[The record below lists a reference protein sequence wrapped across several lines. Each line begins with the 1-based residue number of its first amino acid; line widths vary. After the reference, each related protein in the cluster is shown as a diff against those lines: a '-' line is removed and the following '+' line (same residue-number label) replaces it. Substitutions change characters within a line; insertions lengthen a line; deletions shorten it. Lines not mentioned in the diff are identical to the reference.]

1 MSNFIDDISINTI
14 VGPGSFINGSL
25 SVPGFLR
32 IDGDVDGD
40 INTPGR
46 VIIAENARVR
56 GNIHA
61 SSISI
66 GGMIQGDVIAPNG
79 VVILSTGLVLGSIL
93 TKKIK
98 VNENVFLHGFCFA
111 VNDQAEFERAER
123 EYKNKQGLAASALLH
138 SR

>member
-1 MSNFIDDISINTI
+1 MTDFIDDISINTI
-14 VGPGSFINGSL
+14 IGPGSFINGSL

-111 VNDQAEFERAER
+111 VNNQAEFERAER

>member
-1 MSNFIDDISINTI
+1 MTDFIDDISINTI
-14 VGPGSFINGSL
+14 IGPGSFINGSL
-25 SVPGFLR
+25 NVPGFLR

-46 VIIAENARVR
+46 VIIAEKARIR

-98 VNENVFLHGFCFA
+98 VNENVFLHGYCFA
-111 VNDQAEFERAER
+111 VNDHAEFERAER
-123 EYKNKQGLAASALLH
+123 EYKNKQGLAASTLLH